1 MNIPVL
7 NTPNLPFCKGCG
19 HDLIAKN
26 VAKAIEK
33 TGLSPLDVV
42 LVTDIGCH
50 GIIDKAFNTHT
61 VHGLH
66 GRSVALGAGIS
77 FALADSGKK
86 VIVFLGDGGAT
97 IGLQHIIEASR
108 MNLNIMIVIH
118 NNMLYGMTGG
128 QTSGLTPTGFRTT
141 TAGSGNPFSAHD
153 LCALTHTAGASLSTR
168 ILGVGD
174 YSDRLVDA
182 LGTKGCSVV
191 EIVEICPS
199 YGVKLNPKRKLSEIM
214 ETMGHK
220 EGVWSNQRNAYDNR
234 ELPAVRNLIEK
245 LPVVEAKN
253 KANLANPYSII
264 LTGSAGEGVQLAA
277 SILSRAALSS
287 SLHVTQKGSYPVTVG
302 VGFSTAELN
311 LSPDEINY
319 NGMQNPDAILV
330 TSVEGLN
337 HNMNR
342 ISQMKGG
349 ILIIDESLKVPKTGA
364 TVNIAD
370 FRKTGARN
378 AALASLLRF
387 VELTGIV
394 SRDSVFEAVKDL
406 GLSEKVQ
413 ISEIENKLSQPKDL

>member
-1 MNIPVL
+1 M
-7 NTPNLPFCKGCG
+7 
-19 HDLIAKN
+19 AR
-26 VAKAIEK
+26 AIEK
-33 TGLSPLDVV
+33 SGLSPLDVV

-50 GIIDKAFNTHT
+50 GIIDKAFNSHT

-108 MNLNIMIVIH
+108 MNLNILIVIH

-153 LCALTHTAGASLSTR
+153 MCALTHTAGASLSTR

-174 YSDRLVDA
+174 YSDRLAEA
-182 LGTKGCSVV
+182 LNTVGCSVV
-191 EIVEICPS
+191 EVVEICPS

-214 ETMGHK
+214 ESMGHN
-220 EGVWSNQRNAYDNR
+220 EGNWTNERPAYNNN
-234 ELPAVRNLIEK
+234 EVPAVQNLLAK
-245 LPVVEAKN
+245 LPVVEARHKGSLD
-253 KANLANPYSII
+253 APYSVI

-287 SLHVTQKGSYPVTVG
+287 ELHVTQKGSYPVTVG

-311 LSPDEINY
+311 ISPNEINY

-330 TSVEGLN
+330 TSYDGLM
-337 HNMNR
+337 HNLKR
-342 ISQMKGG
+342 INGMKGG
-349 ILIIDESLKVPKTGA
+349 ILIIDSSLEVPSTGA
-364 TVNIAD
+364 KVYKSD
-370 FRKTGARN
+370 FRSTGSRN
-378 AALASLLRF
+378 AALASLLQF
-387 VELTGIV
+387 IEITGIISRGSV
-394 SRDSVFEAVKDL
+394 SDAINDL
-406 GLSEKVQ
+406 GLSEKVN
-413 ISEIENKLSQPKDL
+413 ISEIENKLKQAKDL